1 MRKQDVIG
9 FFDARAAVW
18 DAEMIR
24 HDHVIEKILDGAG
37 VKSDVD
43 VLDVACGTGV
53 LIPDY
58 LSRGVASVTGVDIS
72 SEMIKIAREKFPQ
85 ENVRLICGDI
95 EELVFDKA
103 FDCIMVY
110 NAFPH
115 FPDPEKLIE
124 KLSTLLKPKGTLT
137 VAHGMSKAEID
148 RRHKGA
154 AERVSVGLMEHDAL
168 AELFARYLTAT
179 VKISDDTMYQV
190 TGRKS

>member
-9 FFDARAAVW
+9 FFDARAADW

-37 VKSDVD
+37 IAAGMD

-72 SEMIKIAREKFPQ
+72 SEMVRIAREKFTQ
-85 ENVRLICGDI
+85 GNVQLLCGDV
-95 EELVFDKA
+95 EELSFEHS
-103 FDCIMVY
+103 FDCVVVY

-154 AERVSVGLMEHDAL
+154 PEQVSVGLMEHDTL
-168 AELFARYLTAT
+168 AELFARYLTVT

>member
-9 FFDARAAVW
+9 FFDARAAQW

-24 HDHVIEKILDGAG
+24 HDHIIEKILDGAG
-37 VKSDVD
+37 IAANLDVM
-43 VLDVACGTGV
+43 DVACGTGV

-58 LSRGVASVTGVDIS
+58 LSRGVSSVTGVDIS
-72 SEMIKIAREKFPQ
+72 SEMIKIAEEKFPH
-85 ENVRLICGDI
+85 ENVRLICGDV
-95 EELVFDKA
+95 EELVFDKV

-115 FPDPEKLIE
+115 FPNPEGLIAKLA
-124 KLSTLLKPKGTLT
+124 SLLKTGGTLT

-148 RRHKGA
+148 SRHQGA
-154 AERVSVGLMEHDAL
+154 AQTVSVALMEHDAL
-168 AELFARYLTAT
+168 AELFARYLTVT

-190 TGRKS
+190 CGVKK